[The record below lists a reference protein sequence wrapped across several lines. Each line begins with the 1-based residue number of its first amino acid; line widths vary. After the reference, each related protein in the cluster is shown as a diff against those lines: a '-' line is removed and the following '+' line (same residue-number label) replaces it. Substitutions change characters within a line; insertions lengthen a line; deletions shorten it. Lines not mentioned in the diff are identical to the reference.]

1 MTNPF
6 KYGGIV
12 GTDSFC
18 NRRQELLDLRR
29 AMENGDNLFIY
40 SERRLGKTSLIQ
52 KALAELPANDFRTV
66 YIDLWPT
73 DSEAA
78 FIGVFAK
85 AVTEAFSSKPEKM
98 LEFSKKFFSSLRPT
112 ISLDYEGKP
121 QLSFTTA
128 KENPSDYLLDNILEV
143 PVNAAAASK
152 KKVVIVLDEFQQV
165 LAYGADGGIERRLRS
180 AIQKQDNVSYI
191 FLGSRKH
198 LIQKMVTDKGRP
210 LYRAGGHYPLGS
222 IDLKHWRPFIKQKF
236 EATKKTISVE
246 LTDSICELTQG
257 HPFYTQHL
265 CHAVWERTTERVSK
279 SIVEEAVGVLLDR
292 EDYAYTTLW
301 ESLPLNPKRLLEA
314 LATEEDGKIYS
325 SEFIEKHSLK
335 TPSNVQRAAQSLLE
349 RDLIDHDDGAYFISD
364 RFFRLWL
371 QKRINKWFFAQGSSS
386 S

>member
-1 MTNPF
+1 MNNPF

-52 KALAELPANDFRTV
+52 KALAELPSTDFRTV

-73 DSEAA
+73 DTEAA

-85 AVTEAFSSKPEKM
+85 AVTEAFTSKPEQM
-98 LEFSKKFFSSLRPT
+98 LEFSRKFFSTLRPT

-128 KENPSDYLLDNILEV
+128 RDNPSNYLLDNILEV
-143 PVNAAAASK
+143 PVKAAEASK

-165 LAYGADGGIERRLRS
+165 LSYGDSDSIERRLRS

-210 LYRAGGHYPLGS
+210 LYRAGGHYPLGP

-236 EATKKTISVE
+236 ESTKKTISVE
-246 LTDSICELTQG
+246 LTDVICELTQG

-265 CHAVWERTTERVSK
+265 CHAVWERTGERVSRA
-279 SIVEEAVGVLLDR
+279 IVADAVGVLLDR

-301 ESLPLNPKRLLEA
+301 ESLPVNSRRLVEA
-314 LATEEDGKIYS
+314 LSVEKDGKIYS
-325 SEFIEKHSLK
+325 SDFVERNSLK
-335 TPSNVQRAAQSLLE
+335 TPSNVQRAAKTLLE
-349 RDLIDHDDGAYFISD
+349 RDLIDHDDGSYFISD

-371 QKRINKWFFAQGSSS
+371 QKRINRWFFAQGSSS
-386 S
+386 L